1 MSDFFN
7 FTSSFLN
14 KVCDVE
20 KQCESIFKKIDL
32 IQEYNQ
38 QKVLSAFIKNRVTAS
53 DFSGSTGYGYGDKGR
68 DKLDKVFSDVFGSED
83 GLVRHTFVCG
93 THAIAVALFAVLRP
107 GDKLLVITGR
117 PYDTLSDVIGLDNKN
132 KNQGSLKDFG
142 VKYDQIELNRDGL
155 LDLKKIEDNV
165 KDKTVV
171 HIQRSRGYEL
181 RPSLNISQ
189 IKEVINIIKNVNK
202 DAIILV
208 DNCYGEFV
216 DKIEPSDIG
225 ADLVVGSLIKNPGGG
240 IAKTGGY
247 IVGRKDLIEKCAARL
262 NAPGIGREVGCSL
275 NELRNMFLGLFFSP
289 QTTSNA
295 LKTAVFASKLFEDLG
310 YEVSPRFNEE
320 RSDIIQAIKLG
331 SEEKIKAFCEGLQKC
346 SPVDSFVSP
355 IPWDMPGYD
364 NKVIMAAGA
373 FTLGSSIEL
382 SADAPMREPFAVW
395 LQGGLTYFS
404 GKIGIMSAAKE
415 VMKIK

>member
-32 IQEYNQ
+32 IQKKKKK
-38 QKVLSAFIKNRVTAS
+38 KVLSAFIKNRVTAS

-155 LDLKKIEDNV
+155 LDLKKIEDNIV
-165 KDKTVV
+165 K
-171 HIQRSRGYEL
+171 
-181 RPSLNISQ
+181 
-189 IKEVINIIKNVNK
+189 
-202 DAIILV
+202 
-208 DNCYGEFV
+208 
-216 DKIEPSDIG
+216 IG
-225 ADLVVGSLIKNPGGG
+225 AEYNFCKTTQKN
-240 IAKTGGY
+240 
-247 IVGRKDLIEKCAARL
+247 
-262 NAPGIGREVGCSL
+262 N
-275 NELRNMFLGLFFSP
+275 
-289 QTTSNA
+289 
-295 LKTAVFASKLFEDLG
+295 
-310 YEVSPRFNEE
+310 
-320 RSDIIQAIKLG
+320 
-331 SEEKIKAFCEGLQKC
+331 
-346 SPVDSFVSP
+346 
-355 IPWDMPGYD
+355 
-364 NKVIMAAGA
+364 NK
-373 FTLGSSIEL
+373 F
-382 SADAPMREPFAVW
+382 
-395 LQGGLTYFS
+395 YC
-404 GKIGIMSAAKE
+404 
-415 VMKIK
+415 